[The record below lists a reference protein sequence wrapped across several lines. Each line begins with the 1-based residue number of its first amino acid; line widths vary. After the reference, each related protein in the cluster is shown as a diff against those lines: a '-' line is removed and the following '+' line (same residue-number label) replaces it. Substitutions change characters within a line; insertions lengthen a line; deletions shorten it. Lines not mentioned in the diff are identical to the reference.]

1 MQQTAVD
8 CQTHCIEISMA
19 LSIHSIKLCGVPRWP
34 FFYITNWNRFHFLL
48 SCEKSCLKRKQ
59 FIWILLR
66 ITQTINWGRK
76 KKSISTSFTHNSLS
90 FFLSFL
96 LTLSFSSLSQVH
108 THSLSLSVY
117 LSILSISISL
127 CVCESVHNQFTFFSI
142 SQHLFLNKGSADGK
156 SDRAATLLS

>member
-1 MQQTAVD
+1 MAGQMQQTAVD

-76 KKSISTSFTHNSLS
+76 KKIHFNFFHPQFSFLLS
-90 FFLSFL
+90 FFLTYFVFFFSFTGTH
-96 LTLSFSSLSQVH
+96 TL
-108 THSLSLSVY
+108 SLSLCVSIYPIYLY
-117 LSILSISISL
+117 LSMCMWKCTQPIYLFFNFPAPLS
-127 CVCESVHNQFTFFSI
+127 Q
-142 SQHLFLNKGSADGK
+142 
-156 SDRAATLLS
+156 